1 MTQQQLEQSQDQDSG
16 RGLEF
21 VYFQLDGGLQFA
33 SLTALHQSG
42 ALLADSSKT
51 SAVGPLFGVAIG
63 MRLLY
68 FTVGP
73 GFRFTHTFLMDLSVD
88 VRDGYSAGSAT
99 LVAGTADFLY
109 VPNQNGTKFIVK
121 FVERQGRGS
130 AWGHLKV
137 YAARYNPPSWPTEN
151 L

>member
-1 MTQQQLEQSQDQDSG
+1 MPESGTRSSAAEVLIPLDRAAAVPLRKQLEQALRELIRS
-16 RGLEF
+16 
-21 VYFQLDGGLQFA
+21 GGLQA
-33 SLTALHQSG
+33 GT
-42 ALLADSSKT
+42 LLPSSRTLAADLGVSRRLVVDAYEQLAAEGYLSSHE
-51 SAVGPLFGVAIG
+51 
-63 MRLLY
+63 R
-68 FTVGP
+68 
-73 GFRFTHTFLMDLSVD
+73 
-88 VRDGYSAGSAT
+88 SAT

-121 FVERQGRGS
+121 FVERKGRGS

>member
-1 MTQQQLEQSQDQDSG
+1 MPLPVAANTTCDIYRNAHFPPASPDVAGVKCYLKGYYQDRLETGESED
-16 RGLEF
+16 
-21 VYFQLDGGLQFA
+21 V
-33 SLTALHQSG
+33 TAQ
-42 ALLADSSKT
+42 
-51 SAVGPLFGVAIG
+51 
-63 MRLLY
+63 
-68 FTVGP
+68 

>member
-1 MTQQQLEQSQDQDSG
+1 MPIPVAANATCDIYRNAHAPPSAPDVAAVPCYLKASYFDRLETGESED
-16 RGLEF
+16 
-21 VYFQLDGGLQFA
+21 V
-33 SLTALHQSG
+33 TAQ
-42 ALLADSSKT
+42 
-51 SAVGPLFGVAIG
+51 
-63 MRLLY
+63 
-68 FTVGP
+68 

-99 LVAGTADFLY
+99 LIAGTADFLY

-121 FVERQGRGS
+121 FVERKGRKT
-130 AWGHLKV
+130 AWSHLKV